1 MAYGNGF
8 RHDSGRGSDQ
18 RHKTRGGRLLGSL
31 HQIFRENF
39 AWGDLCYFGHLCFI
53 TRVQHNEP
61 VRNFQ
66 RLVTH
71 MALPLLSKLW
81 FDDQGQDIAEY
92 AVTLAVI
99 LVIVA
104 GTIRLVASNTNVVL
118 WSSSSSIQ

>member
-1 MAYGNGF
+1 
-8 RHDSGRGSDQ
+8 
-18 RHKTRGGRLLGSL
+18 LLHYEGAA
-31 HQIFRENF
+31 QWAGPKFTQ
-39 AWGDLCYFGHLCFI
+39 AGTD
-53 TRVQHNEP
+53 
-61 VRNFQ
+61 
-66 RLVTH
+66 

-118 WSSSSSIQ
+118 WSSSSSVH